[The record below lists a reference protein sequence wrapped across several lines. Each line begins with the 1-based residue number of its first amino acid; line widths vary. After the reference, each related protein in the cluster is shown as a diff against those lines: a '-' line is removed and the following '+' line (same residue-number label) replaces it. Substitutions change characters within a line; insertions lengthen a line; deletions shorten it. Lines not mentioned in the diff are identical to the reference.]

1 MFNYFFHGLYVCIM
15 DMQTEYTCC
24 VHGAAFICV
33 FPSLHQ
39 NLKFSLPDCNVP
51 AHKLY
56 TVEQSVLSLLISQP
70 TSSSSFPP
78 PPPPPQTT
86 EKLSLRRTLRGGE
99 RCSGPM
105 GSCSSSTERLPFKHT
120 HLLTNSNNGLHGCQ
134 FSELHTLT
142 SLPPLGLLADIKEPL
157 FTHTGTQL
165 ITGFTDAGLPRVSS
179 IHHCPVM
186 DN

>member
-1 MFNYFFHGLYVCIM
+1 MGLHSSVYFHCS
-15 DMQTEYTCC
+15 TRTWNS
-24 VHGAAFICV
+24 A
-33 FPSLHQ
+33 SL
-39 NLKFSLPDCNVP
+39 
-51 AHKLY
+51 
-56 TVEQSVLSLLISQP
+56 TVMYLLTLCTVAQSVLSLLISKP
-70 TSSSSFPP
+70 ASSSSYP
-78 PPPPPQTT
+78 PPPPPQAA
-86 EKLSLRRTLRGGE
+86 EKLSLRRTLWGGE

-142 SLPPLGLLADIKEPL
+142 PLPPLGLLADIKEPL

-165 ITGFTDAGLPRVSS
+165 ITGSTDAGLPRVSS
-179 IHHCPVM
+179 IHHCLVM